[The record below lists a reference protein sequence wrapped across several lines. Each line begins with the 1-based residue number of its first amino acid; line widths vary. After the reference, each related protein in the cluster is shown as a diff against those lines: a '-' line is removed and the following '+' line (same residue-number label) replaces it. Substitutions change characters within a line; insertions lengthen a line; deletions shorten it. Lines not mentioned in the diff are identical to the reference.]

1 MFICEN
7 NFYIRYFFFFHVA
20 LKLGLLIRAHKYTHK
35 QREKQIQQHIKIRWL
50 LQYLSVFMS
59 FPSKQ
64 IRAQTTEIP
73 TFSLSDSLC
82 RSLYLVSVHV
92 NVGFFGGFFAM
103 FFSLKNLYVYNQHWF
118 EQNTLTALA
127 FMRYSNALRIQK
139 ARKKQYFRCWNN

>member
-73 TFSLSDSLC
+73 TFSLSLSLTLC
-82 RSLYLVSVHV
+82 VVHSISCL
-92 NVGFFGGFFAM
+92 F
-103 FFSLKNLYVYNQHWF
+103 
-118 EQNTLTALA
+118 TLTLA
-127 FMRYSNALRIQK
+127 FSGVSLQCSSRWRIYTFIINIDLNK
-139 ARKKQYFRCWNN
+139 THSRHLHLWDTRTH